1 VKPVWRWALAYLV
14 FLAGNVIY
22 GYYQQTQRQQLGR
35 LEQTNQRLRQEA
47 LALEVQLTQLEWEQ
61 P

>member
-1 VKPVWRWALAYLV
+1 MKPVWRWALAYLV

-22 GYYQQTQRQQLGR
+22 GYYQQTPRQQLAR
-35 LEQTNQRLRQEA
+35 LKQTNQELHQEA
-47 LALEVQLTQLEWEQ
+47 LALEVQLTQLGREE

>member
-1 VKPVWRWALAYLV
+1 MKPVWRWALAYLV